1 MKTDYNKMPQ
11 GDFTVEFWAR
21 TSKLDADNMKN
32 NGEGEEYAE
41 FFSFASIS
49 PGDFEVGND
58 GDKKFDTGFIDDAIR
73 IDQYM
78 SEFKNTQYLSDPSN
92 KRKSTRGSVSI
103 HINANRDGNG
113 NKFDNWIDYRVK
125 WVDAEWHHLAAT
137 WKKETGETQF
147 YFDGKKQVP
156 FWVSNAG
163 VVDDKDPSN
172 EGVDPR
178 IGSNTTRSNIGS
190 LVLGQNQECYSGCF
204 SPSKAYDGEMA
215 VLRIWNKVLDT
226 TAIKSNMYVET
237 PYNAEGLVS
246 LYTFKTYPPQ
256 SNTQHDYVYDD
267 ISGQHL
273 LLGAEGPQWEYS
285 SAPLTNNQGQ
295 PLDGLT
301 SSASI
306 EGYALRLNDRQ
317 VLMHSNFHSFPEKQ
331 ITVEFWMWS
340 TDNCRRG
347 APFSYAAGDYRQS
360 DNAFLLFNYNSWG
373 VSVMEDEGE
382 RGVDHDS
389 GIAATDGRWH
399 YVAVTW
405 QSSTGKVALY
415 QDGKLVW
422 IVQRGKGKRIPSG
435 GTLVIGREQDC
446 IGGCF
451 DSQSG
456 AAGSGFQ
463 LQDASGHGHNLYIIL
478 KPKWIPVRWMQT
490 KRAEVGVCGN
500 GVVEAGEQ
508 CDDGKKGGGDGCDDN
523 CRTEPGYQSGVTL
536 YTNVLNTYQPRKSL
550 TQRQHSSSLTI
561 QHLQIKWS
569 WSLSSSE
576 SQQRNYRQISSAF
589 RVGLYCQGVITYPGS
604 CSGRCCRTKK
614 CVYSRGKLNSQ
625 IKWLHE
631 HRK

>member
-1 MKTDYNKMPQ
+1 
-11 GDFTVEFWAR
+11 
-21 TSKLDADNMKN
+21 
-32 NGEGEEYAE
+32 
-41 FFSFASIS
+41 
-49 PGDFEVGND
+49 
-58 GDKKFDTGFIDDAIR
+58 
-73 IDQYM
+73 M

-456 AAGSGFQ
+456 AAGPIQTASSAEHGDQDFYGIIDEMRIWKIDLDADQIYSNFLQDLGITPDNERVDYAGHKDMVAYWKFDAGSGFQ
-463 LQDASGHGHNLYIIL
+463 VQDASGHGHNLYIL
-478 KPKWIPVRWMQT
+478 QKPEWIPVRWMQT

-523 CRTEPGYQSGVTL
+523 CRTEPGYYCNNLSPSICLPKDTIVFKASAQEQQNSGSRPHKANRN
-536 YTNVLNTYQPRKSL
+536 NVVAIVLVVL
-550 TQRQHSSSLTI
+550 VVVAVGVVLV
-561 QHLQIKWS
+561 IK
-569 WSLSSSE
+569 
-576 SQQRNYRQISSAF
+576 
-589 RVGLYCQGVITYPGS
+589 RVGFLAECIAEV
-604 CSGRCCRTKK
+604 
-614 CVYSRGKLNSQ
+614 
-625 IKWLHE
+625 
-631 HRK
+631 